1 MDLFDFK
8 EGYNGYRYLL
18 LFTDRWSGLAW
29 DYYLRDREAESI
41 IPAINDLFNTLEY

>member
-29 DYYLRDREAESI
+29 DYYLQDREAESI
-41 IPAINDLFNTLEY
+41 NYTSNQQPF